1 MDSSLTS
8 YLKQSGAAGGGVEK
22 SCHTRSSVHTRS
34 YHLRDIGDDNRSH
47 ASRSNNNNNS
57 TRRNRSLHL
66 RDVHGEVSIRS
77 RNRSSYI
84 QEEEEEEQDE
94 DDDIIEEEE
103 DELFPQEEAAT
114 AEVPVPELE
123 DDGVKRVRFSVADEY
138 EYEKPDFTEQE
149 IANLWYT
156 MDEMIGL
163 VEFELKICEENNKK
177 EGRCWR
183 GLEYMKGGTDNR
195 AARVSEIINEILDV
209 YDELVQSNNG
219 AGKGGEERDE
229 ALRAECRSHSR
240 VDRKRA
246 YTFGL
251 RDAASAKEVWKKGK
265 KEDPKSKATDKQKQ
279 AAARIA
285 ERRRSSRS
293 SRRGST
299 GSKSAMNSSERS
311 AGTTKSKT
319 SSKSKTTSKSSSK
332 SKPERTL
339 SAREKQRVKRTE

>member
-1 MDSSLTS
+1 MNSSLTS
-8 YLKQSGAAGGGVEK
+8 YLQHSSGESQYSVEK
-22 SCHTRSSVHTRS
+22 SCHTRS
-34 YHLRDIGDDNRSH
+34 YHIRDVGDDNRSYVSH
-47 ASRSNNNNNS
+47 HSSSR
-57 TRRNRSLHL
+57 RKNRSLHL
-66 RDVHGEVSIRS
+66 RDVHSEVSIRS

-84 QEEEEEEQDE
+84 PEEEEADE
-94 DDDIIEEEE
+94 DDDIIEKEE
-103 DELFPQEEAAT
+103 DEVFTLQPEEAPQDIRV
-114 AEVPVPELE
+114 VPDLA

-138 EYEKPDFTEQE
+138 EYEKPDFTEDE

-156 MDEMIGL
+156 MDEMISL

-195 AARVSEIINEILDV
+195 AARVSEIINGILDV
-209 YDELVQSNNG
+209 YDELVRTNDG
-219 AGKGGEERDE
+219 TGDGDDERNE

-251 RDAASAKEVWKKGK
+251 RDAASAKEIWRKGK
-265 KEDPKSKATDKQKQ
+265 REDKTADKQKH

-285 ERRRSSRS
+285 ERRKGNRS

-299 GSKSAMNSSERS
+299 GSKSTMNNSSTS
-311 AGTTKSKT
+311 GTVRRT
-319 SSKSKTTSKSSSK
+319 SSSNHSGSKNKNGDSKSSK

-339 SAREKQRVKRTE
+339 SAREKQRVKRPK